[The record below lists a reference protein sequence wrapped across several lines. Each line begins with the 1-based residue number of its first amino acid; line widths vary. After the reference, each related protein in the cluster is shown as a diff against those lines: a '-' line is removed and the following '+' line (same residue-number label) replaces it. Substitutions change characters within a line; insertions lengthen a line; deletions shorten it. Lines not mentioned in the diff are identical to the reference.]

1 MASIEILTKSDLVAF
16 QNKIIDQLKALIQPE
31 KEFATEVEL
40 IALFAFNKST
50 LAKMRMNNE
59 IPYYKFGGKL
69 FYKIVEVNKLI
80 ARNQIG

>member
-1 MASIEILTKSDLVAF
+1 MATIDLITKSDLMVF
-16 QNKIIDQLKALIQPE
+16 QNKIMEQLKALIQPE
-31 KEFATEVEL
+31 KEFATEAEL
-40 IALFAFNKST
+40 ISLFAFNKST

-80 ARNQIG
+80 AKNQIG

>member
-1 MASIEILTKSDLVAF
+1 MATIDIVTKSDLVAF
-16 QNKIIDQLKALIQPE
+16 QNKIIDQLKALVQPE
-31 KEFATEVEL
+31 KEFATEGEL
-40 IALFAFNKST
+40 ITLFSFNKST

-80 ARNQIG
+80 ANNQMR

>member
-1 MASIEILTKSDLVAF
+1 MATIDLITKSDLIAF
-16 QNKIIDQLKALIQPE
+16 QNKIMEQLKALIQPE
-31 KEFATEVEL
+31 KEFATEAEL
-40 IALFAFNKST
+40 ITLFAFNKST

-80 ARNQIG
+80 AINQIR

>member
-1 MASIEILTKSDLVAF
+1 MATIDLITKSDMIAF

-31 KEFATEVEL
+31 KEFATEAEL
-40 IALFAFNKST
+40 ISLFAFNKST

-69 FYKIVEVNKLI
+69 FYKIGEVNKLI

>member
-1 MASIEILTKSDLVAF
+1 MATIDLITKSDLIAF
-16 QNKIIDQLKALIQPE
+16 QNKIMEQLKALIQPE
-31 KEFATEVEL
+31 KEFATENEL

-80 ARNQIG
+80 ANNQMR

>member
-1 MASIEILTKSDLVAF
+1 MATIDLITKSDLIAF
-16 QNKIIDQLKALIQPE
+16 QNKIMEQLKSLIQPE
-31 KEFATEVEL
+31 KEFATEAEL
-40 IALFAFNKST
+40 ITLFAFNKST